1 MELLGRLGL
10 EPDTFRS
17 RVAVVTG
24 AASGVGEQVA
34 RGLAHLGAHVVLV
47 DILETG
53 AEVAANI
60 RGNSRSAVFEQVD
73 LCDLHALDQF
83 QHKILKEHGQVDILV
98 NNAAK
103 LRVGFFQDIS
113 VEEWDE
119 LLQTTVRASA
129 FLIQAVL
136 PRMRENGFGVIANT
150 VAMEALTHG
159 AYLASAMAGQKSMV
173 LSLAGELGD
182 DSGVSAFGFA
192 PGIVDTPLVRNNRSR
207 FPSLWGMS
215 QEEFMDKFV
224 HNPGYDGPGY
234 EGLVPAEHCGASYVY
249 CLAHARAYHGQV
261 ADIYHPLMNHGII
274 SLDDREPALPQ
285 SAGQENSAIWQL
297 NDYIT
302 GVATT
307 NRNLEQRIVER
318 TRELKTTNQE
328 LAVQKRLV
336 EEVSTK
342 LARYLPQQV
351 YKSIFDGEFDAEIRS
366 ERKHLTIFF
375 SDMRNFTP
383 KTERLEPEALSAI
396 LNAYFSA
403 MTEIARAHGATIDKF
418 IGDAIMAFFGDPET
432 LGNEED
438 ASRCVNMAVEMQRR
452 MASLQPE
459 FTKFGLMEP
468 LEIRVGINSGYCT
481 VGNFG
486 SYDRLDYTIIGTPV
500 NIAARLQEA
509 CRWR

>member
-1 MELLGRLGL
+1 M
-10 EPDTFRS
+10 
-17 RVAVVTG
+17 
-24 AASGVGEQVA
+24 
-34 RGLAHLGAHVVLV
+34 
-47 DILETG
+47 
-53 AEVAANI
+53 
-60 RGNSRSAVFEQVD
+60 
-73 LCDLHALDQF
+73 
-83 QHKILKEHGQVDILV
+83 
-98 NNAAK
+98 
-103 LRVGFFQDIS
+103 
-113 VEEWDE
+113 
-119 LLQTTVRASA
+119 
-129 FLIQAVL
+129 
-136 PRMRENGFGVIANT
+136 
-150 VAMEALTHG
+150 
-159 AYLASAMAGQKSMV
+159 
-173 LSLAGELGD
+173 
-182 DSGVSAFGFA
+182 
-192 PGIVDTPLVRNNRSR
+192 
-207 FPSLWGMS
+207 
-215 QEEFMDKFV
+215 
-224 HNPGYDGPGY
+224 
-234 EGLVPAEHCGASYVY
+234 
-249 CLAHARAYHGQV
+249 
-261 ADIYHPLMNHGII
+261 
-274 SLDDREPALPQ
+274 
-285 SAGQENSAIWQL
+285 
-297 NDYIT
+297 
-302 GVATT
+302 
-307 NRNLEQRIVER
+307 
-318 TRELKTTNQE
+318 KTTNQE

-403 MTEIARAHGATIDKF
+403 MNEIARAHGATIDKF

-509 CRWR
+509 CEPNAILISKATRVLINDGFELRSREPVELKGIAGEIETFEVAFDPSEVVDDGQRGDDELSSIKDRLASLDLDRLGTDERADLLATLAKLSKR